1 MKNSDFFKHHC
12 SQITILEDQYNQLSQ
27 QDLLLQKQNL
37 SQENN
42 SPINNDNIQ
51 ISIPGSGPHSQ
62 YVPDT
67 GAEPDTA

>member
-1 MKNSDFFKHHC
+1 MAVAV
-12 SQITILEDQYNQLSQ
+12 
-27 QDLLLQKQNL
+27 
-37 SQENN
+37 NN